1 MCVES
6 SKEMPEAKR
15 RGEAAQRDTE
25 GARARAKETLSPFE
39 FQSKLQV
46 DFLTKR

>member
-25 GARARAKETLSPFE
+25 GARAKETLSP
-39 FQSKLQV
+39 L
-46 DFLTKR
+46 